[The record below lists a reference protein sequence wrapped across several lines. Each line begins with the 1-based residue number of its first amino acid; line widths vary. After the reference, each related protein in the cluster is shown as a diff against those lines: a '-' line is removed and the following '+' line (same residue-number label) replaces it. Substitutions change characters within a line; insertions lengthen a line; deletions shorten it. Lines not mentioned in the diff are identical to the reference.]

1 MKKDSKASQISNIV
15 NNTLFSPVEVGVEL
29 TTDHRYLQ
37 NELFKTF
44 LHFAGQLARN
54 EAKGNFDGRNE
65 FACECSKVIIKALQE
80 ADLYD
85 AKFWEKRYD
94 LILENSFN

>member
-29 TTDHRYLQ
+29 STDHRYLQ

-54 EAKGNFDGRNE
+54 EAKGHYDDRNE
-65 FACECSKVIIKALQE
+65 FACKCSKVVIKALQE

-85 AKFWEKRYD
+85 AKFWEDRYD
-94 LILENSFN
+94 KALENSFN